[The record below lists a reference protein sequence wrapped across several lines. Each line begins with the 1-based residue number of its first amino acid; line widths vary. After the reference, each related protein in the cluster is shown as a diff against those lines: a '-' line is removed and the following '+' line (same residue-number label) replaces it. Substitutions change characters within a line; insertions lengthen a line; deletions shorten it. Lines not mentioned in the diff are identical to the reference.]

1 VSVGLT
7 VMLAWI
13 ALFIVAALRAL
24 IAASEPDY
32 GKGKLSSIKS
42 GD

>member
-1 VSVGLT
+1 
-7 VMLAWI
+7 MLAWI
-13 ALFIVAALRAL
+13 ALFVVAAFRVLV
-24 IAASEPDY
+24 AASEPDY